1 VTNRQN
7 AFTYLQEQQN
17 KGEIA
22 TGLLF
27 LDESMPDMH
36 ELNRT
41 SSIPLSRIP
50 YENLSPGAAE
60 LARLQEEFR

>member
-1 VTNRQN
+1 VANRQN
-7 AFTYLQEQQN
+7 AFAYLQELQS
-17 KGEIA
+17 KGEVA

-36 ELNRT
+36 ELNHT
-41 SSIPLSRIP
+41 SSLPLSRIP
-50 YENLSPGAAE
+50 YERLSPGAAE